1 MIITID
7 GPAASGKGTVAKGLA
22 ARLGFAYLD
31 TGAMYRA
38 VALAAIRQGLGCSD
52 APAVAAVLPEIHI
65 EMPAERVLLN
75 GEDVTEAIRDP
86 AVSQG
91 ASKVAAVPAVRQFLI
106 PQQRRIAAGRDIIA
120 EGRDQGTVVFP
131 DAPVKFYVTADVRVR
146 AGRRYQEL
154 VDRGVATTPERELA
168 ELEERDRRDTRPG
181 GLQQPPDAVVI
192 DTTDRTVGS
201 VLDEMEG
208 VIRRCAT
215 ARA

>member
-7 GPAASGKGTVAKGLA
+7 GPAASGKGTVAKRLA

-38 VALAAIRQGLGCSD
+38 VALAALRRGLDCS
-52 APAVAAVLPEIHI
+52 APEAVAAELPGIHI
-65 EMPAERVLLN
+65 EMPPDRVLLN
-75 GEDVTEAIRDP
+75 GEDVTEAIRTP
-86 AVSQG
+86 AVSRG
-91 ASKVAAVPAVRQFLI
+91 ASKVAAVPAVRAFLI
-106 PQQRRIAAGRDIIA
+106 PQQQRIAAGRDLVS

-146 AGRRYQEL
+146 AERRYREL
-154 VDRGVATTPERELA
+154 LDRGVATAVDRELA
-168 ELEERDRRDTRPG
+168 DLEERDRRDTRPG

-192 DTTDRTVGS
+192 DTTARTVDS
-201 VLDEMEG
+201 VLDEMHE

-215 ARA
+215 APA